1 MIASLLSEL
10 DANLHGFKDQIPASE
25 TLATVANAYSQLLHS
40 IIGIKLFFDKYH
52 WDKTP
57 LLRPGVFALLFK

>member
-25 TLATVANAYSQLLHS
+25 TLPTVANAYSRLLCS
-40 IIGIKLFFDKYH
+40 SLG
-52 WDKTP
+52 
-57 LLRPGVFALLFK
+57 

>member
-25 TLATVANAYSQLLHS
+25 TLPTVANAYSQLLRS
-40 IIGIKLFFDKYH
+40 SLG
-52 WDKTP
+52 
-57 LLRPGVFALLFK
+57 